1 MILELL
7 KKASSKLSS
16 DKNISQKNLL
26 SFLEIDA
33 EKIITITQEA
43 LTKFIDNDKFKE
55 LTPLALNEAERNE
68 LDPASYKKALRFLSH
83 SQFLLDKAAAE
94 YNKGVVSIES
104 LLADRSITQLANLY
118 HKYKED
124 LTISELLN
132 LNSQKSPALYNT
144 ASSVQIQNNE
154 EVTASSAQIQNNE
167 EVTASNAE
175 KTTFLHALFYLE
187 ATRENIEAIKFFFKQ
202 LSDLAK
208 DNPKL
213 VNSYLNLSDDL
224 GKTALRALD
233 KKSSNNEEYKKLKEH
248 IYSIKALFPE
258 PNLIFTQNDVDTH
271 TTSIHS
277 SVDRSIVKLAKD
289 YMPNK
294 MVIVNDRDV
303 TVFRDS
309 EWSDSININIK
320 KLKAKLEQITQT
332 KETITDFIQPKSN
345 DIEKEVSEFKFKA
358 NTALNLIKGL
368 ETGSYK
374 GGKFFVNT
382 NETLTCGLT
391 LKEIVA
397 IGFSSLEKKELW
409 SNAEQENTHFINLI
423 ENMYIA
429 KRGYNIDFLGENEW
443 ETKEN
448 NQEDLNKCTGGT
460 VNQLVMGLQDNK
472 LVEIKI
478 INRNTMKP
486 PVKANLPLILE
497 NLYTK
502 TENKKLIT
510 KWIYTGIL
518 QKELSTQ
525 VINELKKNQELSNEF
540 SQKEI
545 DSFGSSVLNSL
556 NTQELKT
563 LKPSSLSAGIKGAHY
578 KELINDFIYD
588 QSKGYILY
596 IEHLYLTK
604 EIKEFNN
611 ILRPLLEAVFIENPI
626 SKKPLTLFNAMLNS
640 QDKQFVEA
648 ISIQLVEYLQNNFDE
663 TIAQKIKNQHLFL
676 AIESNSH
683 SLFCKLLEM
692 GADINAKDN
701 RIGHSNPV
709 LIEAIEYSRTKT
721 FKFIA
726 EKFPDIVSKFTSLYN
741 ETALHIAAKKGHL
754 AIVKFIVEK
763 FPDLIYKINKYN
775 SYNKKMALDTAAE

>member
-132 LNSQKSPALYNT
+132 LNSQKSPVLYNT

-154 EVTASSAQIQNNE
+154 EVTASSTQIQNNEEVTTSSAQIQNNE
-167 EVTASNAE
+167 EVTSSNAE

-320 KLKAKLEQITQT
+320 KLKAKLEQIT
-332 KETITDFIQPKSN
+332 
-345 DIEKEVSEFKFKA
+345 
-358 NTALNLIKGL
+358 
-368 ETGSYK
+368 
-374 GGKFFVNT
+374 
-382 NETLTCGLT
+382 
-391 LKEIVA
+391 
-397 IGFSSLEKKELW
+397 
-409 SNAEQENTHFINLI
+409 
-423 ENMYIA
+423 
-429 KRGYNIDFLGENEW
+429 
-443 ETKEN
+443 
-448 NQEDLNKCTGGT
+448 
-460 VNQLVMGLQDNK
+460 
-472 LVEIKI
+472 
-478 INRNTMKP
+478 
-486 PVKANLPLILE
+486 
-497 NLYTK
+497 
-502 TENKKLIT
+502 
-510 KWIYTGIL
+510 
-518 QKELSTQ
+518 
-525 VINELKKNQELSNEF
+525 
-540 SQKEI
+540 
-545 DSFGSSVLNSL
+545 
-556 NTQELKT
+556 
-563 LKPSSLSAGIKGAHY
+563 
-578 KELINDFIYD
+578 
-588 QSKGYILY
+588 
-596 IEHLYLTK
+596 
-604 EIKEFNN
+604 
-611 ILRPLLEAVFIENPI
+611 
-626 SKKPLTLFNAMLNS
+626 
-640 QDKQFVEA
+640 
-648 ISIQLVEYLQNNFDE
+648 
-663 TIAQKIKNQHLFL
+663 
-676 AIESNSH
+676 
-683 SLFCKLLEM
+683 
-692 GADINAKDN
+692 
-701 RIGHSNPV
+701 
-709 LIEAIEYSRTKT
+709 
-721 FKFIA
+721 
-726 EKFPDIVSKFTSLYN
+726 
-741 ETALHIAAKKGHL
+741 
-754 AIVKFIVEK
+754 
-763 FPDLIYKINKYN
+763 
-775 SYNKKMALDTAAE
+775 